1 MSEESHVAEHCSIF
15 ALSDSTDTDFKQQC
29 NHNHDERCDQCDTLT
44 ATLSSIEK
52 ELVEASYPSD
62 EDRDETLYLFYNA
75 QRSIQTWKCHQL
87 RSVRQDKARL
97 DVLDLLDDASVLIV
111 NDWAMKFLPQMYRES
126 QSDWFG
132 KRGISWH
139 ISVVYRRVHDELQS
153 QGFIHIIQ
161 SCAQDSSAVVTIMQH
176 VLHTLKSD
184 HPNIIKA
191 FFRQDNAGC
200 YHSSAT
206 ILACPAIQASTGV
219 KVAGIDFSDPQG
231 GKGAADRMAATA
243 KSHIRK
249 YISEGNDVTNAQQM
263 RVALLSYGGLEGVR
277 IVAVERLEEHSLSI
291 EKSKIPGISKLNNFR
306 FIGGTLVTTRAYSVG
321 KGKEI
326 ALNLSTG

>member
-1 MSEESHVAEHCSIF
+1 MP
-15 ALSDSTDTDFKQQC
+15 D
-29 NHNHDERCDQCDTLT
+29 
-44 ATLSSIEK
+44 
-52 ELVEASYPSD
+52 
-62 EDRDETLYLFYNA
+62 
-75 QRSIQTWKCHQL
+75 
-87 RSVRQDKARL
+87 
-97 DVLDLLDDASVLIV
+97 
-111 NDWAMKFLPQMYRES
+111 
-126 QSDWFG
+126 
-132 KRGISWH
+132 
-139 ISVVYRRVHDELQS
+139 
-153 QGFIHIIQ
+153 
-161 SCAQDSSAVVTIMQH
+161 VTIGQ
-176 VLHTLKSD
+176 
-184 HPNIIKA
+184 
-191 FFRQDNAGC
+191 
-200 YHSSAT
+200 SST
-206 ILACPAIQASTGV
+206 VLACPAIQASTGV

-277 IVAVERLEEHSLSI
+277 IVVVERLEEHSLSI